1 MAFLRSVGFFEPDP
15 LIEGG
20 PVLLRPPR
28 MSDYESWERL
38 RRVSREF
45 LTPWE
50 PTWPA
55 DDLTRS
61 AFRCR
66 VKRYVRDMREDSGF
80 ALFVFTAATGELAG
94 GLTLS
99 NLRRGA
105 AQTASLGYWIG
116 QPFAR
121 QGLMTGAVRAIIP
134 FAFDN
139 LKLHRI
145 EAACLPSNEPS
156 LRLLRRT
163 GFTEEGFARGY
174 LKINGV
180 WQDHVLFAILSGDQ
194 RPS

>member
-55 DDLTRS
+55 DDLTRG

-174 LKINGV
+174 LKIDGV
-180 WQDHVLFAILSGDQ
+180 WRDHVLFAILSGDQ